1 LTQPKTSLAQSGELL
16 LDIHVKRENGYK
28 GALYCTVEWMPKG
41 MNVQP
46 PLIIPA
52 GKSHGTYKI
61 SALSDARPGTYP
73 ISITAR
79 ENDGGNIRHGTGFKY
94 VYSKFIDIEISEPF
108 VNVQFNRA
116 NIERG
121 KQGVLTAS
129 VKHVKKI
136 PGSSKVKLVNLPY
149 GVRQLKPY
157 PTIDVKTSNIE
168 FKVEVTR
175 DCLINQYK
183 DISCEV
189 MIMNNG
195 QLISQKTGSG
205 VLRVDPERK

>member
-1 LTQPKTSLAQSGELL
+1 M
-16 LDIHVKRENGYK
+16 LDQGV
-28 GALYCTVEWMPKG
+28 
-41 MNVQP
+41 
-46 PLIIPA
+46 
-52 GKSHGTYKI
+52 
-61 SALSDARPGTYP
+61 YP

-79 ENDGGNIRHGTGFKY
+79 ENDGGNIRHGTGFRY
-94 VYSKFIDIEISEPF
+94 IYSKFIDIEISEPF
-108 VNVQFNRA
+108 VNVTFDRA

-121 KQGVLTAS
+121 KKGSLIAS
-129 VKHVKKI
+129 IQHVKPI
-136 PGSSKVKLVNLPY
+136 PGSSKVKLINLPF
-149 GVRQLKPY
+149 GVTQLKPY
-157 PTIDVKTSNIE
+157 PTINAKSQKVE
-168 FKVEVTR
+168 FKVEVSR